1 MDMAGSTEKPEA
13 IVALLRQAD
22 RYLIILR
29 SPDVSAGGYW
39 APLSGRIEPGETQ
52 AEALVREVDEEVGLA
67 VTPTAKIW
75 ECDTDDGRYV
85 LHWWT
90 AELNATTPE
99 PTLDPAEVSDAVW
112 VTPEEF
118 LALTPTFEGD
128 RHFFARVLPTL
139 A

>member
-1 MDMAGSTEKPEA
+1 MEGATEKPEA
-13 IVALLRQAD
+13 VVALVREAD

-39 APLSGRIEPGETQ
+39 APLSGRLEPGESQ
-52 AEALVREVDEEVGLA
+52 AEALVREVKEEVGLV
-67 VTPTAKIW
+67 VTPTAKVW
-75 ECDTDDGRYV
+75 ECDTDDGRYL

-90 AELNATTPE
+90 AELEAPAPE
-99 PTLDPAEVSDAVW
+99 PTLEPSEVSDAVW

-118 LALTPTFEGD
+118 LTLTPTFEGD

>member
-1 MDMAGSTEKPEA
+1 MAEATEKPEA
-13 IVALLRQAD
+13 IVALLRKAD

-29 SPDVSAGGYW
+29 APKVSSGGYW
-39 APLSGRIEPGETQ
+39 APLSGRLEPGETQ
-52 AEALVREVDEEVGLA
+52 AEALVREVKEEVGLA
-67 VTPTAKIW
+67 VTATAKVW

-90 AELNATTPE
+90 ADIDGAAPALE
-99 PTLDPAEVSDAVW
+99 LDPAEVSDAVW

-128 RHFFARVLPTL
+128 RHFFGNVLPKL

>member
-1 MDMAGSTEKPEA
+1 MAEATVKPDA
-13 IVALLRQAD
+13 IVALLRKAD

-29 SPDVSAGGYW
+29 APKIAAGGYW
-39 APLSGRIEPGETQ
+39 APLSGRLEPGETQ
-52 AEALVREVDEEVGLA
+52 ADALVREVDEEVGLV
-67 VTPTAKIW
+67 VTPTAKVW
-75 ECDTDDGRYV
+75 ECDTDDGDYL

-90 AELNATTPE
+90 AEIDADGPPPALE
-99 PTLDPAEVSDAVW
+99 LDPAEVSDAVW

-118 LALTPTFEGD
+118 LTLTPTFEGD